1 MKFLVS
7 SKNVCEIIKRLAPDA
22 DVTILTGETLKEL
35 KKISRE
41 IDCTLLDFC
50 ECSQNQPLDTL
61 PLLRRLAADASDI
74 PVFILDSCFSLSHHN
89 EVTNFP
95 NVIGYGLLKH
105 SVTEKEITNLIEE
118 LRRHTAIRN
127 EISKLQDSEIIKI
140 GWTIHIEQHDFYDE
154 YADKLYLGQMR
165 IFINNLKR
173 IIDKIRPKQFTR
185 DHTQKKPLLDWLEM
199 WHAYKHGKSV
209 YKDPSSGDNIKISDQ
224 GIAEAKLL
232 FENNNVNPGRQHIL
246 ISGGT
251 GAGKTFIAHF
261 IHKYYYRT
269 CNNEWYKAKPTIVS
283 CPELQGNLAVPTLFG
298 CLAGAW
304 TDSTTRVGYLLASYN
319 GTLFLDEI
327 GAASQGIQE
336 KLLRYLD
343 TQNFRPD
350 GWSMQEGIYVPLLV
364 VAATKED
371 TKDLIRKG
379 KFRED
384 LYYRFL
390 EIEIPPLKDCMEYLD
405 IYIDC
410 ELQNPRT
417 NNGAIDSITSDAIE
431 FLKSYNYPGNFREFH
446 RILGLAVEAARSMR
460 VKTIVKKHV
469 ESAMKQM
476 GLTHSV

>member
-7 SKNVCEIIKRLAPDA
+7 PNVVEFIKGLAPEA
-22 DVTILTGETLKEL
+22 DITILTGKTLKGL
-35 KKISRE
+35 KSISRD
-41 IDCTLLDFC
+41 IACALLDFC
-50 ECSQNQPLDTL
+50 EDSQDHSLNTL
-61 PLLRRLAADASDI
+61 PVLIRLAAEAPDV
-74 PVFILDSCFSLSHHN
+74 PVFILDSSFSLSHHN

-95 NVIGYGLLKH
+95 NVIGYGLHKH
-105 SVTEKEITNLIEE
+105 PVTENEIKNLLKE
-118 LRRHTAIRN
+118 LRRHSDIRN
-127 EISKLQDSEIIKI
+127 EMNKIKESDIKRI
-140 GWTIHIEQHDFYDE
+140 GWTIHIDKSDFYDE

-165 IFINNLKR
+165 IFINNLKK
-173 IIDKIRPKQFTR
+173 IIDKIRPKQFTP
-185 DHTQKKPLLDWLEM
+185 DHTYKKPLLDWLEM

-209 YKDPSSGDNIKISDQ
+209 YKDQSSGENRKINEQEIK
-224 GIAEAKLL
+224 EAKRL

-269 CNNEWYKAKPTIVS
+269 CKKEWYKEKPTIVS

-298 CLAGAW
+298 CMAGAW

-327 GAASQGIQE
+327 GAASHSIQE

-371 TKDLIRKG
+371 TKKLVKEN

-417 NNGAIDSITSDAIE
+417 NDGYVDSITSDAIE

-446 RILGLAVEAARSMR
+446 RILGLAVETARSMR

-469 ESAMKQM
+469 EFVMKQM
-476 GLTHSV
+476 GITS